1 MIIDFKEIPKAN
13 SSAGNQDTFELFSR
27 DFLES
32 LGYEVVGI
40 PSRGA
45 DGGLDIK
52 VKETRIGIGGKT
64 DFYWL
69 VSCKHF
75 AHSKNSVSPS
85 VEQNIY
91 DRLVSNDCQGFIG
104 FYSSVVSSGLK
115 NILDGLANKISYQIF
130 DKEKIEDSIVGISKM
145 ENLFL
150 RYFPSSY
157 EKWKSLYHFK
167 EPIKLF
173 EYYLEHEHN
182 HFKQLFISVFGSI
195 GNAIKQIKKHDSF
208 KKALKDN
215 SFDIVVEPSLFSYI
229 TKQKELEYT
238 ADYTFE
244 PRTMVEEHIPK
255 EIKHKYNI
263 EIYPE
268 PLQVL
273 ISGPKETVC
282 ILYSNN
288 LVVDE
293 NYAKQFDNTFDEL
306 KKMLE

>member
-13 SSAGNQDTFELFSR
+13 SSAGNQDTYELFFR
-27 DFLES
+27 DFLEL
-32 LGYEVVGI
+32 LGYEIIGI

-52 VKETRIGIGGKT
+52 VKETRTGIGGKT

-91 DRLVSNDCQGFIG
+91 DRLMSNDCQGFIG

-115 NILDGLANKISYQIF
+115 NVLDGLANKISYQIF
-130 DKEKIEDSIVGISKM
+130 DNEKIEDSIVGISRM

-157 EKWKSLYHFK
+157 EKWKSLHHFK

-173 EYYLEHEHN
+173 E
-182 HFKQLFISVFGSI
+182 
-195 GNAIKQIKKHDSF
+195 
-208 KKALKDN
+208 
-215 SFDIVVEPSLFSYI
+215 
-229 TKQKELEYT
+229 
-238 ADYTFE
+238 
-244 PRTMVEEHIPK
+244 
-255 EIKHKYNI
+255 
-263 EIYPE
+263 
-268 PLQVL
+268 
-273 ISGPKETVC
+273 
-282 ILYSNN
+282 
-288 LVVDE
+288 
-293 NYAKQFDNTFDEL
+293 
-306 KKMLE
+306 